1 MGDAQLG
8 AEVADH
14 VDLVLHQGDEGRYDD
29 GRAFRHQRGQLVAQR
44 LAATRGH
51 QYESVVAAKDAFDDF
66 FLVSLELVET
76 ENILQQS
83 ELKNCVWLSVVSGL
97 CSVDKVIVFRPHGA
111 RKK

>member
-66 FLVSLELVET
+66 FLVPLELVET
-76 ENILQQS
+76 ENILQQLVD
-83 ELKNCVWLSVVSGL
+83 LKVFFL
-97 CSVDKVIVFRPHGA
+97 CHCIPPFGIVQIFA
-111 RKK
+111 LFCNLN